1 MPDNRDAKPIVWMGK
16 PIIWI
21 MNWNSTPSI
30 QSIIRTGCLRV
41 FAADVRIG
49 EQRTTLEVN
58 HPHSYRLGEDI
69 YLTGYDTRNVGN
81 TRYCI
86 LQIVRQP
93 WKYVMVTGILMM
105 LAGAVLLFINGP
117 KKAKS

>member
-1 MPDNRDAKPIVWMGK
+1 MPSR
-16 PIIWI
+16 
-21 MNWNSTPSI
+21 
-30 QSIIRTGCLRV
+30 

-58 HPHSYRLGEDI
+58 HPHNYRLGEDI

-93 WKYVMVTGILMM
+93 WKYVIVTGILMM
-105 LAGAVLLFINGP
+105 LAGAVLLFIDGP